1 MIDTNTKEFRLVPI
15 VSRDSN
21 TLIDIVLR
29 YIRPG
34 NTLINDAWSGYN
46 WISQPNSEFHHI
58 IHNHRHGQV
67 GYAVV
72 SISHIEQLWSRLKG
86 LFKRI
91 YVSITGEHFILFLRE
106 IEWRITLSLKNDEEK
121 IKELL
126 EIFDYIGNTANFI
139 LYDIDSFNVE
149 F

>member
-1 MIDTNTKEFRLVPI
+1 MLDTNTKEFRLVPTF
-15 VSRDSN
+15 SRESN
-21 TLIDIVLR
+21 TLKDIVLR

-34 NTLINDAWSGYN
+34 NTLITDAWSGYN
-46 WISQPNSEFHHI
+46 WISQPNSGFHHI
-58 IHNHRHGQV
+58 THNHRYGQF
-67 GYAVV
+67 GYADE
-72 SISHIEQLWSRLKG
+72 STSHIKQLQSSLKWF
-86 LFKRI
+86 FKRI

-106 IEWRITLSLKNDEEK
+106 IEWKITLSLKNDEEK

-126 EIFDYIGNTANFI
+126 EIFVYIGNTANFI